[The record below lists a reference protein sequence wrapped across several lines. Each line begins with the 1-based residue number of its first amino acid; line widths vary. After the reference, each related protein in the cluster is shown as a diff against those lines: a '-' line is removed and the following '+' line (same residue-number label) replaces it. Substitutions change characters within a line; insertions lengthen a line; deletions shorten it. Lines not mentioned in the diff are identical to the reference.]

1 MLALCC
7 KIEERCRGTLIADTQ
22 APIGIAIGF
31 SRFEREKD
39 LQFSDVFKRADAA
52 MYENKRGM
60 KSGT

>member
-1 MLALCC
+1 MLDLCC
-7 KIEERCRGTLIADTQ
+7 KIEQRCQDTLIADTQ
-22 APIGIAIGF
+22 DPIGIAIGF
-31 SRFEREKD
+31 SRFERDKD